1 MIKNIIL
8 YNLRS
13 AQNVGSVFRTADA
26 VGIDKIFLIGT
37 TPTPID
43 RFKRPQSQILKTAL
57 GAEKNI
63 KWKYYKTLDQ
73 LYENEKLK
81 IAAIEQ
87 TDDATPID
95 EVKNITDFDT
105 VLFGNEVDG
114 IPKEISDMCKST
126 IEVPMM
132 GKKESLNISV
142 CCGVVLYHFLF
153 LEKKLVQ

>member
-114 IPKEISDMCKST
+114 IPKDYIIYLQKVLWNK
-126 IEVPMM
+126 VPM
-132 GKKESLNISV
+132 SATPT
-142 CCGVVLYHFLF
+142 
-153 LEKKLVQ
+153 

>member
-1 MIKNIIL
+1 MIKYIIL

-13 AQNVGSVFRTADA
+13 AQNVGSIFRTADA

-37 TPTPID
+37 TPSPID
-43 RFKRPQSQILKTAL
+43 RFRRPQPQISKTAL

-63 KWKYYKTLDQ
+63 KWKYYETINQ
-73 LYENEKLK
+73 LFENEELK

-105 VLFGNEVDG
+105 LLFGNEVDG
-114 IPKEISDMCKST
+114 LSKEIIDMCKST
-126 IEVPMM
+126 IEVPMV

-142 CCGVVLYHFLF
+142 CCGVVLYHFFF